1 MAKTPG
7 DDRLKTFAM
16 RIASMLQ
23 ELAETREDLKEVK
36 AEAKASGFDPGVL
49 VKAVKYRMKNA
60 DEREKLDS
68 TFDLFAYYVKQLT
81 GEDPGGRPIEAAPV
95 GTDQATTH

>member
-23 ELAETREDLKEVK
+23 ELASTREDLKEVK

-49 VKAVKYRMKNA
+49 VKAVKYRMKDA
-60 DEREKLDS
+60 EEREKIDS

-81 GEDPGGRPIEAAPV
+81 GEDPGGRPIKSEPSGAEEA
-95 GTDQATTH
+95 TQH